1 MRELIDMVYDK
12 LVLAVCILIIAPIM
26 LFGTVEGMIRSALTG
41 EEKKGC

>member
-26 LFGTVEGMIRSALTG
+26 LFGAVEGMIRLAIKG